1 MERLN
6 LNRLLKIQEIAG
18 CEVEVCADN
27 VTKELDTFNNE
38 KYENVVSFIE
48 LRFGYW
54 RPLHEEQFD
63 QIQEIL
69 NENHLKLEL
78 WMDDW
83 DEDCECRLGRDFSS
97 LVLYELDEE
106 EEKRLGVWQQ
116 DIKWSLNGC
125 EYDYYYSLEDLKR
138 TPVIAA
144 PKPVSI
150 RAPTK
155 INQRCFKS
163 RRILSL
169 D

>member
-18 CEVEVCADN
+18 CEVEICADN

-54 RPLHEEQFD
+54 KPLHEEQFD

-83 DEDCECRLGRDFSS
+83 DEDCGS
-97 LVLYELDEE
+97 
-106 EEKRLGVWQQ
+106 K
-116 DIKWSLNGC
+116 
-125 EYDYYYSLEDLKR
+125 
-138 TPVIAA
+138 
-144 PKPVSI
+144 VSY
-150 RAPTK
+150 
-155 INQRCFKS
+155 
-163 RRILSL
+163 RII
-169 D
+169 DKY

>member
-69 NENHLKLEL
+69 NENHLKLEK
-78 WMDDW
+78 
-83 DEDCECRLGRDFSS
+83 S
-97 LVLYELDEE
+97 
-106 EEKRLGVWQQ
+106 
-116 DIKWSLNGC
+116 
-125 EYDYYYSLEDLKR
+125 
-138 TPVIAA
+138 
-144 PKPVSI
+144 
-150 RAPTK
+150 
-155 INQRCFKS
+155 QRY
-163 RRILSL
+163 L
-169 D
+169 